1 MIVFTLEK
9 FVANSGTA
17 TQIGTTF
24 TLARD
29 DKFLDIVHTE
39 RIDQPNDFHKFIY
52 EPMLVPDVNYYI
64 KARRH
69 FSESNLDHDTPSKI
83 VRFDKVRSEAMIYN
97 RDNIV
102 ETPWLDVNE
111 KELMD
116 PDSNEF
122 TISGSEFKSNMSG
135 HEYSHWIVT
144 DGNDQVLFTSIEDRE
159 NKRSIRVTKTPI
171 ITSKTKLICYLIYG
185 SGVGIESEVSK
196 VEVELQKYNYEVV
209 SDIENIPSGVA
220 YDLTLRR
227 LNSSAKMNISK
238 IEVVKPDTTE
248 VLYSVVNTDEQE
260 SLTFSLPWYLFRH
273 NSMVQVIITAL
284 DVKDGVGHNRINL
297 YTSSNTIRELEDPS
311 YKYIGKFKTI
321 GKTTEADYC
330 DSVCS
335 MELPEGYIPMPMNN
349 SSQLLKFK
357 FENDKL
363 VNTGEALKGVSLLSI
378 NNSGTFIKYTEN
390 NLLVIDGWRDMGS
403 DKEPVFLVYRH
414 NTHSD
419 TYDLL
424 SMIEH
429 PENDK
434 NTTARNGSLAQLD
447 ESTFV
452 YLPAFGSKLYKLDVI
467 SGKCTVLEELVSD
480 KKGTEYYKA
489 FIKLPNQRL
498 VIQHGDE
505 SSMWKYEIM
514 KMTFEKSISLDPNS
528 FTKTEINS
536 RFLPNGDNLIFKTK
550 QNTTDTDP
558 SLMVYSYRDHKYKT
572 IDVTFEAGEFPN
584 GSILLLNNDVILT
597 KRKNNGPG
605 SNDTY
610 ITYKYY

>member
-297 YTSSNTIRELEDPS
+297 YTSSNVIRELEDPS
-311 YKYIGKFKTI
+311 YKYVGKFKTI

-330 DSVCS
+330 DSVAS

-434 NTTARNGSLAQLD
+434 NTAARNGSLAQLD

-489 FIKLPNQRL
+489 FLRLPNQRL

>member
-159 NKRSIRVTKTPI
+159 NKRSIRVTKAPI

-297 YTSSNTIRELEDPS
+297 YTSSNVIRELEDPS
-311 YKYIGKFKTI
+311 YKYVGKFKTI

-330 DSVCS
+330 DSICS

-434 NTTARNGSLAQLD
+434 NTAARNGSLAQLD

-480 KKGTEYYKA
+480 KKGTQYYKA
-489 FIKLPNQRL
+489 FLRLPNQRL

>member
-297 YTSSNTIRELEDPS
+297 YTSSNVIRELEDPS
-311 YKYIGKFKTI
+311 YKYAGKFKTI

-330 DSVCS
+330 DSTSS

-434 NTTARNGSLAQLD
+434 NTAARNGSLAQLD

-489 FIKLPNQRL
+489 FLKLPNQRL

>member
-1 MIVFTLEK
+1 
-9 FVANSGTA
+9 
-17 TQIGTTF
+17 
-24 TLARD
+24 
-29 DKFLDIVHTE
+29 
-39 RIDQPNDFHKFIY
+39 
-52 EPMLVPDVNYYI
+52 
-64 KARRH
+64 
-69 FSESNLDHDTPSKI
+69 
-83 VRFDKVRSEAMIYN
+83 MIYN

-297 YTSSNTIRELEDPS
+297 YTSSNVIRELEDPS
-311 YKYIGKFKTI
+311 YKYVGKFKTI
-321 GKTTEADYC
+321 GKTNEADYC

-434 NTTARNGSLAQLD
+434 NTAARNGSLAQLD

-489 FIKLPNQRL
+489 FIRLPNQRL
-498 VIQHGDE
+498 AIQHGDE

>member
-159 NKRSIRVTKTPI
+159 NKRSIRVTKTPV

-297 YTSSNTIRELEDPS
+297 YTSSNVIRELEDPS

-321 GKTTEADYC
+321 VKTTEADYC
-330 DSVCS
+330 DSISS

-434 NTTARNGSLAQLD
+434 NTAARNGSLAQLD

-467 SGKCTVLEELVSD
+467 TGKCTVLEELVSD

-489 FIKLPNQRL
+489 FLKLPNQRL

>member
-321 GKTTEADYC
+321 GKTNEADYC

-434 NTTARNGSLAQLD
+434 NTAARNGSLAQLD

-489 FIKLPNQRL
+489 FLRLPNQRL

>member
-297 YTSSNTIRELEDPS
+297 YTSSNVIRELEDPS
-311 YKYIGKFKTI
+311 YKYAGKFKTI

-330 DSVCS
+330 DSTSS

-403 DKEPVFLVYRH
+403 DKDPVFLVYRH

-434 NTTARNGSLAQLD
+434 NTAARNGSLAQLD

-489 FIKLPNQRL
+489 FLKLPNQRL

>member
-297 YTSSNTIRELEDPS
+297 YTSSNVIRELEDPS
-311 YKYIGKFKTI
+311 YKYVGKFKTI

-330 DSVCS
+330 DSISS

-434 NTTARNGSLAQLD
+434 NTAARNGSLAQLD

-489 FIKLPNQRL
+489 FIRLPNQRL

-610 ITYKYY
+610 ITYKYS

>member
-209 SDIENIPSGVA
+209 SDIENITSGVA

-260 SLTFSLPWYLFRH
+260 SLTFSLPWHLFRH

-321 GKTTEADYC
+321 GKTIEADYC
-330 DSVCS
+330 DSISS

-434 NTTARNGSLAQLD
+434 NTAARNGSLAQLD

-467 SGKCTVLEELVSD
+467 SGKCTELEDLVSD
-480 KKGTEYYKA
+480 KKGTQYYKA
-489 FIKLPNQRL
+489 FIRLPNQRL

>member
-297 YTSSNTIRELEDPS
+297 YTSSNVIRELEDPS
-311 YKYIGKFKTI
+311 YKYVGKFKTI
-321 GKTTEADYC
+321 GKTNEADYC
-330 DSVCS
+330 DSISS

-434 NTTARNGSLAQLD
+434 NTAARNGSLAQLD

-489 FIKLPNQRL
+489 FIRLPNQRL

-514 KMTFEKSISLDPNS
+514 KMTFKKSISLDPNS